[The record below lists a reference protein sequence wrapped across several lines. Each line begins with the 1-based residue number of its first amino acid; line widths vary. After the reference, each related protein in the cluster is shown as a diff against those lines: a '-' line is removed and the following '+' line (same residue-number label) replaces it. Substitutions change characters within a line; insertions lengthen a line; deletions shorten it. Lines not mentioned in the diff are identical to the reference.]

1 MAHIFWQS
9 VLAFYLTFFSDILFW
24 HPIWHPFWH
33 PIWHP
38 FWHQSWHFLWHSI
51 WHSFS
56 YSIWHL
62 FWHSFWHL
70 FWHSV
75 WHCFLARKQP
85 DICHILRHSFWH
97 MYLAYLLTFFLA
109 FYLVTWC
116 IFGDSLC
123 RSGGEHFDP
132 ELAVEVRHPELA
144 VQVRRGTLRSIAWS
158 WGLAGIALIQ
168 RLLFGSGGDTAI

>member
-9 VLAFYLTFFSDILFW
+9 VLAFWHSFLTFDSGILSGIHSDILSGILSGIKADIF
-24 HPIWHPFWH
+24 
-33 PIWHP
+33 
-38 FWHQSWHFLWHSI
+38 SAHSI

-70 FWHSV
+70 FLHSV
-75 WHCFLARKQP
+75 WHGFLARKQP
-85 DICHILRHSFWH
+85 DSCHILRHSFWH

-123 RSGGEHFDP
+123 GSGEEHFDP
-132 ELAVEVRHPELA
+132 ELAVEVRHPEFA